1 MYKNDNILVRKLKF
15 ATFLYEPEPA
25 EGVDINFYR
34 IKPESGTVGTPNPK
48 MYTNIAVFGDNTIAQ
63 KHPEWISISKDG
75 PSFRR
80 LTAPKVNGI
89 NPGNKKYNLRWDVLC
104 ITNPEVRD
112 YNLKL
117 IEDCASQT
125 PGISISSQHFAD
137 HGFCVC
143 PRCVELWRKSG
154 LNWYDWRAQT
164 VTAFLKEVK
173 DRIGGKPLY
182 VNLLP
187 DPVLGRERFGYN
199 FDALAEY
206 ADVFV
211 IPMFSKSYPSPWYW
225 EMLARA
231 FKSKLKKPVFTN
243 LYVRGPNDDPNQV
256 PPTDQLLT
264 VAVRIART
272 GVDGIIFLAENAKR
286 IRDFQKAA
294 TESTDVLAELDGY
307 GGEEVLDLVNNWKS
321 LF

>member
-1 MYKNDNILVRKLKF
+1 MVRKLKF
-15 ATFLYEPEPA
+15 ATFLYQPEPA

-34 IKPESGTVGTPNPK
+34 IKPESGTVGKPNPS
-48 MYTNIAVFGDNTIAQ
+48 MYTNIAVFGDNAMAQ

-75 PSFRR
+75 PAFRR
-80 LTAPKVNGI
+80 LTAPKVNGA

-104 ITNPEVRD
+104 MTNPEVRE

-117 IEDCASQT
+117 IEDCARQT
-125 PGISISSQHFAD
+125 PGISVSSQHFAD

-154 LNWYDWRAQT
+154 LNWYDWRART
-164 VTAFLKEVK
+164 VTEFLEEVK
-173 DRIGGKPLY
+173 NTIGNKPLY

-187 DPVLGRERFGYN
+187 DPVNNRERFGYD

-206 ADVFV
+206 ADYFV
-211 IPMFSKSYPSPWYW
+211 VPMFSKAYPSPWYW

-231 FKSKLKKPVFTN
+231 FKKLLKKPVFTN

-256 PPTDQLLT
+256 PSVKELLT

-272 GVDGIIFLAENAKR
+272 GVDGIIFLAENAQR

-294 TESTDVLAELDGY
+294 LNSTDVLAELDGY
-307 GGEEVLDLVNNWKS
+307 GGDEVLNLVDRWRS

>member
-1 MYKNDNILVRKLKF
+1 MVKTLKF
-15 ATFLYEPEPA
+15 ATFLYQPEPA

-34 IKPESGTVGTPNPK
+34 IKPESGTVGKPNPS
-48 MYTNIAVFGDNTIAQ
+48 MYTNIAVFGDNAMTQ
-63 KHPEWISISKDG
+63 KHPDWISISKDG
-75 PSFRR
+75 PAFRR
-80 LTAPKVNGI
+80 LTAPKVNGV

-104 ITNPEVRD
+104 MTNPEVQE
-112 YNLKL
+112 YNLNL
-117 IEDCASQT
+117 IEECARQT

-154 LNWYDWRAQT
+154 LNWVDWRAET
-164 VTAFLKEVK
+164 VTAFLKKVK
-173 DRIGGKPLY
+173 NRIGNKPLY

-187 DPVLGRERFGYN
+187 DPVLGKERFGYD

-206 ADVFV
+206 ADAFV
-211 IPMFSKSYPSPWYW
+211 IPMFSKAYPSPWYW
-225 EMLARA
+225 EMLSRA
-231 FKSKLKKPVFTN
+231 FKSKLKKPMFTN

-256 PPTDQLLT
+256 PTVDQLLT

-272 GVDGIIFLAENAKR
+272 GVDGIIFLAENRQR

-294 TESTDVLAELDGY
+294 VQSEDVLAELDGY
-307 GGEEVLDLVNNWKS
+307 GGEAVLKLVESWKS

>member
-1 MYKNDNILVRKLKF
+1 MVKTLKF
-15 ATFLYEPEPA
+15 ATFLYQPEPA

-34 IKPESGTVGTPNPK
+34 IKPESGTLGKPNPS
-48 MYTNIAVFGDNTIAQ
+48 MYTNIAVFGDNAMAQ
-63 KHPEWISISKDG
+63 KHPDWISISKDG
-75 PSFRR
+75 PAFRR
-80 LTAPKVNGI
+80 LTAPKVNGV

-104 ITNPEVRD
+104 MTNPEVQE
-112 YNLKL
+112 YNLNL
-117 IEDCASQT
+117 IEECARQT

-154 LNWYDWRAQT
+154 LNWVDWRAET
-164 VTAFLKEVK
+164 VTAFLKKVK
-173 DRIGGKPLY
+173 NRIGNKPLY

-187 DPVLGRERFGYN
+187 DPVLGKERFGYD

-206 ADVFV
+206 ADAFV
-211 IPMFSKSYPSPWYW
+211 IPMFSKAYPSPWYW
-225 EMLARA
+225 EMLSRA
-231 FKSKLKKPVFTN
+231 FKSKLKKPMFTN

-256 PPTDQLLT
+256 PTVDQLLT

-272 GVDGIIFLAENAKR
+272 GVDGIIFLAENRQR

-294 TESTDVLAELDGY
+294 VQSEDVLAELDGY
-307 GGEEVLDLVNNWKS
+307 GGEAVLKLVESWKS

>member
-1 MYKNDNILVRKLKF
+1 MVRTLKF
-15 ATFLYEPEPA
+15 ATFLYQPEPA

-34 IKPESGTVGTPNPK
+34 IKPESGTVGKPNPK
-48 MYTNIAVFGDNTIAQ
+48 MYTNIAVFGDNTMAQ
-63 KHPEWISISKDG
+63 KHPEWISVSKDG
-75 PSFRR
+75 PAFRR
-80 LTAPKVNGI
+80 LTAPKVNGV

-104 ITNPEVRD
+104 MTNPEVRE
-112 YNLKL
+112 YNLNL
-117 IEDCASQT
+117 IEECARVT

-143 PRCVELWRKSG
+143 PRCVELWRQSG

-164 VTAFLKEVK
+164 VTGFLKEVK
-173 DRIGGKPLY
+173 KIVANKPLF

-187 DPVLGRERFGYN
+187 DPVLNRERFGYD

-206 ADVFV
+206 ADTFV
-211 IPMFSKSYPSPWYW
+211 VPMFSKAYPTPWYW

-231 FKSKLKKPVFTN
+231 FKSKLKKPVFAN

-256 PPTDQLLT
+256 PSVKELLT

-272 GVDGIIFLAENAKR
+272 GVDGIIFLAENAQR

-294 TESTDVLAELDGY
+294 VQSTDVLAELDGY
-307 GGEEVLDLVNNWKS
+307 GGDAVLDLVNRWKS

>member
-1 MYKNDNILVRKLKF
+1 MVIVLKF
-15 ATFLYEPEPA
+15 ATFLYKPQPA

-48 MYTNIAVFGDNTIAQ
+48 MYTNIAVFGDNELAQ

-75 PSFRR
+75 PAFRR
-80 LTAPKVNGI
+80 LTPPKVNGV
-89 NPGNKKYNLRWDVLC
+89 NPGNKKYTLRWDVLC
-104 ITNPEVRD
+104 PTNPEVRE
-112 YNLKL
+112 YNMRL
-117 IEDCASQT
+117 IKECAEKT
-125 PGISISSQHFAD
+125 PGVSISSQHFAD

-143 PRCVELWRKSG
+143 PRCVELWRTSG

-164 VTAFLKEVK
+164 VTEFLKEVK
-173 DRIGGKPLY
+173 ETIGSKPLY

-187 DPVLGRERFGYN
+187 DPVLGRERFGYD

-206 ADVFV
+206 TDTFV
-211 IPMFSKSYPSPWYW
+211 IPMFSKAYPSPWYW

-231 FKSKLKKPVFTN
+231 FKSKLKKPVFAN
-243 LYVRGPNDDPNQV
+243 LYVRGPNDDPKQT
-256 PPTDQLLT
+256 PPVKDLLT
-264 VAVRIART
+264 VATRIART
-272 GVDGIIFLAENAKR
+272 GIDGIIFLAENAER

-294 TESTDVLAELDGY
+294 TQATDVLQELDGY
-307 GGEEVLDLVNNWKS
+307 GGDEVLDLVEKWRS

>member
-1 MYKNDNILVRKLKF
+1 VVKTLKF
-15 ATFLYEPEPA
+15 ATFLYQPEPA
-25 EGVDINFYR
+25 QGVDINFYR
-34 IKPESGTVGTPNPK
+34 IKPESGTVGKPNPS
-48 MYTNIAVFGDNTIAQ
+48 MYTNIAVFGDNAMAQ
-63 KHPEWISISKDG
+63 KHPDWISISKDG
-75 PSFRR
+75 PAFRR
-80 LTAPKVNGI
+80 LTAPKVNGV

-104 ITNPEVRD
+104 MTNPEVQE
-112 YNLKL
+112 YNLNL
-117 IEDCASQT
+117 IDECARQT

-143 PRCVELWRKSG
+143 QRCVELWRKSG
-154 LNWYDWRAQT
+154 LNWVDWRAET

-173 DRIGGKPLY
+173 NRVGNKPLY

-187 DPVLGRERFGYN
+187 DPVLGKERFGYD

-206 ADVFV
+206 ADAFV
-211 IPMFSKSYPSPWYW
+211 IPMFSKAYPSPWYW

-256 PPTDQLLT
+256 PTVDQLLT

-272 GVDGIIFLAENAKR
+272 GVDGIIFLAENAQR

-294 TESTDVLAELDGY
+294 AQSEETLAELDGY
-307 GGEEVLDLVNNWKS
+307 GGDEILKLVESWKS
-321 LF
+321 LY